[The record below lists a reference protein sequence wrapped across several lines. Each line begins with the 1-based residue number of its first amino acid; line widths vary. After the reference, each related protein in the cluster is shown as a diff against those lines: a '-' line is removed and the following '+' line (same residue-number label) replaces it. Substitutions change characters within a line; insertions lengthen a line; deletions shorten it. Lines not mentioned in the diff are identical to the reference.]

1 MLGLC
6 ILVLVGL
13 MVLPT
18 DAFAYIDPGA
28 GSVGYQV
35 LLVSL
40 LAGAVAIR
48 RAVAWVVR
56 VFSLRR
62 DSAQPL
68 DDADHSA

>member
-1 MLGLC
+1 MLSCVG
-6 ILVLVGL
+6 ITLV
-13 MVLPT
+13 PA

-28 GSVGYQV
+28 GSMGYQV

-48 RAVAWVVR
+48 RAVAWVVG
-56 VFSLRR
+56 VFSHRR